1 MNCCEQG
8 KGKGKPTA
16 DCQLAT
22 AKLCA
27 VLLKIYRRQ
36 SWERA
41 PRNLPLKTNNK
52 VLLNFAA
59 SRPVSPSPLELPLPL
74 PSQELPQSCLGKIM
88 ARHKAMS
95 SSSSSTTLCGF
106 VLGVA
111 GNHPQCVRLQVD
123 VAAPPAFPTWKW
135 FLLKRRRHSR
145 PGRQAGSPA
154 LFTFG
159 HQQ

>member
-1 MNCCEQG
+1 MNCES
-8 KGKGKPTA
+8 KRRKNRTA
-16 DCQLAT
+16 DCRLAT
-22 AKLCA
+22 GNGKTLA
-27 VLLKIYRRQ
+27 VLLPKIYRRQ

-59 SRPVSPSPLELPLPL
+59 SRPVSPSPSPLELPLPL

-88 ARHKAMS
+88 ARHKAM

-123 VAAPPAFPTWKW
+123 VAAPPA
-135 FLLKRRRHSR
+135 
-145 PGRQAGSPA
+145 SPHENG
-154 LFTFG
+154 FY
-159 HQQ
+159 